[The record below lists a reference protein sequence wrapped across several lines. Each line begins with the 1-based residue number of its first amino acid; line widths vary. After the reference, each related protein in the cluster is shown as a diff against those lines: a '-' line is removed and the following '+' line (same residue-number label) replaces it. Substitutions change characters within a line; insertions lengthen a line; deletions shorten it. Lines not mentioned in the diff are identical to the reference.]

1 MSDAAGP
8 RTPPRGSTVPPGRG
22 TRAPNLV
29 ALRSAP
35 PDPEPGPDR
44 AKSVPTPPAPASPA
58 SSDAA
63 LDPKAIWTQTREYA
77 SQRTADDAIVR
88 ELEFEGGQ
96 ADRLRLRLVD
106 SRTPTAG
113 FIQSNPE
120 RIEKIVQKAIGRRIT
135 VEVIAPAVPDQ
146 APVPSADDEAIVEN
160 PLVRKAVGLF
170 DATIH
175 SVRKL
180 PGRSEGASEPES
192 TDPKME

>member
-1 MSDAAGP
+1 M
-8 RTPPRGSTVPPGRG
+8 
-22 TRAPNLV
+22 
-29 ALRSAP
+29 
-35 PDPEPGPDR
+35 
-44 AKSVPTPPAPASPA
+44 
-58 SSDAA
+58 
-63 LDPKAIWTQTREYA
+63 
-77 SQRTADDAIVR
+77 R

-135 VEVIAPAVPDQ
+135 VEVIAPAAPNQ
-146 APVPSADDEAIVEN
+146 TPVPSATDEAIVEN

-180 PGRSEGASEPES
+180 PGRSEGASEIQS
-192 TDPKME
+192 TDPNME

>member
-1 MSDAAGP
+1 M
-8 RTPPRGSTVPPGRG
+8 PPGRG
-22 TRAPNLV
+22 KRAPNLI

-35 PDPEPGPDR
+35 PDPVPSDDR
-44 AKSVPTPPAPASPA
+44 TNTAPATSAPPAESEPESPL
-58 SSDAA
+58 DAE
-63 LDPKAIWTQTREYA
+63 AIWTQTLEHA
-77 SQRTADDAIVR
+77 SQRTADDAIVK
-88 ELEFEGGQ
+88 ELEFDGGQ

-120 RIEKIVQKAIGRRIT
+120 RIEKIVQKAIGRRIR
-135 VEVIAPAVPDQ
+135 VEVITPVAPEQASVPT
-146 APVPSADDEAIVEN
+146 ADDEAIVEN

-180 PGRSEGASEPES
+180 PGRSEDASEPPQS
-192 TDPKME
+192 PDSNME